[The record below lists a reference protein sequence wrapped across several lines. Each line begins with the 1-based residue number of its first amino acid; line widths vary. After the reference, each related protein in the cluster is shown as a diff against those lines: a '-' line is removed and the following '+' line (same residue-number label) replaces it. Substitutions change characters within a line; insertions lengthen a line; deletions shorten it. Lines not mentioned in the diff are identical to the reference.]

1 MKNETDQRLVAARRT
16 ELGIFL
22 RAQRARLQP
31 AQAGLDPGPGRRRT
45 PGLRREEVAQLSGV
59 GLTWYTWLEQGR
71 DIPRS
76 AQVIDAL
83 ARALQL
89 DPDRHQHLRALAEP
103 APAPPPALPSDGD
116 LLRFQRL
123 VDATTPNIASI
134 YDAHFDY
141 VVWNTP
147 YARVRH
153 DPGMIAEDR
162 RNLLGVLFTDPDVR
176 RSMPG
181 WEPAARALLS
191 QFRAAAGQSAG
202 SPRFAE
208 LVTLLTQTSPEFRKW
223 WADYPIRNF
232 TPAIIPLDHPRA
244 GRINL
249 EIFQL
254 RPVESPGLVITLQ
267 VPVTDDDRQKV
278 QSLLR

>member
-16 ELGIFL
+16 ELGVFL
-22 RAQRARLQP
+22 RAQRACLQP
-31 AQAGLDPGPGRRRT
+31 DQAGLDPGPRQRRT

-89 DPDRHQHLRALAEP
+89 DPDRHQHLRALAAPSPSPSLP
-103 APAPPPALPSDGD
+103 ADGE
-116 LLRFQRL
+116 LLRLQRL
-123 VDATTPNIASI
+123 VDATAPTIASI
-134 YDAHFDY
+134 YDVHFDY

-147 YARVRH
+147 YIRVRH
-153 DPGMIAEDR
+153 DPGKIAEDR
-162 RNLLGVLFTDPDVR
+162 RNLLWVVFTDPDVR

-191 QFRAAAGQSAG
+191 QFRAAAGQGAG

-208 LVTLLTQTSPEFRKW
+208 LVTVLTETSPEFQKW

-232 TPAIIPLDHPRA
+232 TPAIIPIDHPRA
-244 GRINL
+244 GRINF

-267 VPVTDDDRQKV
+267 VPITDDDRQSV
-278 QSLLR
+278 QSLLP